1 MLVLVLIQLAGCTIE
16 EEAISPIDTTY
27 KEISFELNIPGHKI
41 PNITRS
47 SVYNESS
54 VETLDVLLFSP
65 TEEGVRMFKRH
76 EKITGN
82 ITGTN
87 NKISVRLKLLPDEA
101 GSDVVFVTNAGDIVS
116 SIDEND
122 TKLMAL
128 EKLNIVRE
136 NKWDLQNALIPMYG
150 EITLKGNDIKPGN
163 KIDGINLVRMLAR
176 IDVKVTPEVNNFIL
190 EQVYLLN
197 RSTQGYISPQWDSMG
212 NVNVG
217 KANEPNR
224 SSSFT
229 FANDQEM
236 SNSTLENDIHIRYDA
251 DPDTNNCVGQIYTF
265 ESDGK
270 AYDADSQ
277 MATCLVLKGYI
288 DNDLSKVHYYRV
300 DITNDRGGFMPLLRN
315 HQYNIE
321 ITAVKGIGYSTIKD
335 ALDAY
340 TVVSNM
346 HARTIVWNNEMLSD
360 INFNGQYMLGVQFEE
375 MTFSSKGNSSENFI
389 ATDYGKGI
397 TIVENTDWIAITDF
411 SNGQT
416 EAFLTISVGANPDF
430 ATRTGEIKLQAGRV
444 THSIK
449 VKQNPKSD
457 RSNSIVNI
465 ATVKGIGYLGNQS
478 GGETNASIGMRK
490 VLDKHFKMGGTVE
503 LKQINHYAIT
513 NNPMVTE
520 AYLSDKDIIFLPY
533 DAIPWNATVNLII
546 EWLEASPNRV
556 LVVSFDS
563 SGTNPEVFK
572 LDYFKQDMPS
582 IMWQPQ
588 HGGGVGTSNSLIH
601 TPGAEYFWK
610 DGPFTNGEKIESA
623 TYVHQ
628 DGIFGSGVVS
638 STSKVLPIFE
648 YKGGMV
654 FGVNME
660 RRIVY
665 IGDSQYGEHLTG
677 STYTNHRFNNKEGNV
692 TNDIEKIFSNVWAW
706 IIDEVVLKDE

>member
-1 MLVLVLIQLAGCTIE
+1 MIGCSVE
-16 EEAISPIDTTY
+16 EEFIPPSVDVS
-27 KEISFELNIPGHKI
+27 KEVSFELNIPGHKI

-47 SVYNESS
+47 VTYSESS
-54 VETLDVLLFSP
+54 VETLDVLLFGP
-65 TEEGVRMFKRH
+65 VEQGVRKFKRH

-87 NKISVRLKLLPDEA
+87 NKISVRLKFLPEEA
-101 GSDVVFVTNAGDIVS
+101 GCDVVFVTNARDIVS
-116 SIDEND
+116 SINESD
-122 TKLMAL
+122 TKLTAL
-128 EKLNIVRE
+128 EKLNMIRE
-136 NKWDLQNALIPMYG
+136 NKWSLQSMPIPMYG
-150 EITLKGNDIKPGN
+150 EITVKESDIKPGN
-163 KIDGINLVRMLAR
+163 KIDGINLTRMLAR
-176 IDVKVTPEVNNFIL
+176 IDVKVDPGVYNFTLDQI
-190 EQVYLLN
+190 YLLN
-197 RSTQGYISPQWDSMG
+197 RSTQGYIAPQWDSMG
-212 NVNVG
+212 NINDG
-217 KANEPNR
+217 KVTQPNR
-224 SSSFT
+224 SSDFT
-229 FANDQEM
+229 FANDQAM
-236 SNSTLENDIHIRYDA
+236 SNATLESDTNIQYGI
-251 DPDTNNCVGQIYTF
+251 DPDNNTCIGQIYTF

-270 AYDADSQ
+270 AYNSNSEV
-277 MATCLVLKGYI
+277 ATCLVIKGFI
-288 DNDLSKVHYYRV
+288 DNDLSKAHYYRV
-300 DITNDRGGFMPLLRN
+300 DITNDRGEFMPLLRN

-321 ITAVKGIGYSTIKD
+321 ITAVKGIGYSTIKE

-346 HARTIVWNNEMLSD
+346 HTRTIVWNNEMLSD

-375 MTFSSKGNSSENFI
+375 MIFSSKGNSSNNFV

-397 TIVENTDWIAITDF
+397 TIVEKPDWVTITDF
-411 SNGQT
+411 SDGQT
-416 EAFLTISVGANPDF
+416 EAFVKISVGANPDF
-430 ATRTGEIKLQAGRV
+430 VIRSGEIKLQAGRV
-444 THSIK
+444 THSIL

-457 RSNSIVNI
+457 RANSIVNI

-478 GGETNASIGMRK
+478 GGEINTSIGMRK

-513 NNPMVTE
+513 NNPMVTVD
-520 AYLSDKDIIFLPY
+520 YLNDKDIIFLTY

-588 HGGGVGTSNSLIH
+588 HGGGGGTSNSLVH

-610 DGPFTNGEKIESA
+610 DGPFTNGKKIENA

-628 DGIFGSGVVS
+628 DGIFGSGTVS
-638 STSKVLPIFE
+638 PTSKVLPIFE

-692 TNDIEKIFSNVWAW
+692 TNDIEKIFSNIWAW
-706 IIDEVVLKDE
+706 IIDEVVLKEE